1 MRANHANKT
10 IEMTAKEEKA
20 AGKIKSAAFNELMEL
35 KAMLPGYE
43 VAIVA
48 APRRKKSA
56 YSGLTYEYMEAYI
69 EKHDDKKKTIM
80 VEFNKLRAIVSDED
94 KKNLG
99 GMSETLKAASYGEI
113 REWFLNT
120 FVEIKEFHEKHNKE
134 VEEILKSKKKKA
146 A

>member
-1 MRANHANKT
+1 MRANIENRT
-10 IEMTAKEEKA
+10 IEMTKVEAKA
-20 AGKIKSAAFNELMEL
+20 AGKITSEKYKEL
-35 KAMLPGYE
+35 KAYKEAYPGFE
-43 VAIVA
+43 VVIVA
-48 APRRKKSA
+48 ASRRKSA

-69 EKHDDKKKTIM
+69 EKHDDENNTIM

-113 REWFLNT
+113 REWFLET
-120 FVEIKEFHEKHNKE
+120 FKEIKEFHEKHNKE

>member
-1 MRANHANKT
+1 MRANIENRT
-10 IEMTAKEEKA
+10 IEMTKVEAKA
-20 AGKIKSAAFNELMEL
+20 AGKITSEKFKEL
-35 KAMLPGYE
+35 KAYKEAYPGFE
-43 VAIVA
+43 VVIVA
-48 APRRKKSA
+48 ASRRKSA

-69 EKHDDKKKTIM
+69 EKHDENKTIM
-80 VEFNKLRAIVSDED
+80 IEFNKLRAIVSDED

>member
-1 MRANHANKT
+1 MRANIENRT
-10 IEMTAKEEKA
+10 IEMTKAEAKA
-20 AGKIKSAAFNELMEL
+20 AGKITSEKFKEL
-35 KAMLPGYE
+35 KAYKEAYPGFE
-43 VAIVA
+43 VVIVA
-48 APRRKKSA
+48 ASRRKSA

-69 EKHDDKKKTIM
+69 EKHDDKNKTIM
-80 VEFNKLRAIVSDED
+80 IEFNKLRAIVSDED

-120 FVEIKEFHEKHNKE
+120 YVEIKEFHEKHNKE

>member
-1 MRANHANKT
+1 MRANIENRT
-10 IEMTAKEEKA
+10 IEMTKVEAKA
-20 AGKIKSAAFNELMEL
+20 AGKITSEKFKEL
-35 KAMLPGYE
+35 KAYKEAYPGFE
-43 VAIVA
+43 VVIVA
-48 APRRKKSA
+48 ASRKKSA

-69 EKHDDKKKTIM
+69 EKHDDENKTIM
-80 VEFNKLRAIVSDED
+80 IEFNKLRAIVSDED

>member
-1 MRANHANKT
+1 MRANIENRT
-10 IEMTAKEEKA
+10 IEMTKVEAKA
-20 AGKIKSAAFNELMEL
+20 AGKITSEKFKEL
-35 KAMLPGYE
+35 KAYKEAYPGFE
-43 VAIVA
+43 VVIVA
-48 APRRKKSA
+48 ASRRKSA

-69 EKHDDKKKTIM
+69 EKHDDENKTIM
-80 VEFNKLRAIVSDED
+80 IEFNKLRAIVSDED

>member
-56 YSGLTYEYMEAYI
+56 FSGLTYEYMVAYI
-69 EKHDDKKKTIM
+69 EKHDDENKTIM
-80 VEFNKLRAIVSDED
+80 VEFNKLRAIVSDEE

-99 GMSETLKAASYGEI
+99 SMSGTLKAASYGEI

-120 FVEIKEFHEKHNKE
+120 FEEIKKFHDDHDKE
-134 VEEILKSKKKKA
+134 VEKILKSKKKKTA
-146 A
+146 

>member
-1 MRANHANKT
+1 MRANIANNT
-10 IEMTAKEEKA
+10 IEMTKAEAKA
-20 AGKIKSAAFNELMEL
+20 AGKITSEKFKEL
-35 KAMLPGYE
+35 KAYKEAYPGFE
-43 VAIVA
+43 VVIVA
-48 APRRKKSA
+48 ASRRKSA

-69 EKHDDKKKTIM
+69 EKHDENKTIM
-80 VEFNKLRAIVSDED
+80 IEFNKLRAIVSDED

-113 REWFLNT
+113 REWFLET
-120 FVEIKEFHEKHNKE
+120 FKEIKEFHEKHNKE